1 MTAIIEFQTN
11 YLISGIESDL
21 KPMKLADIADI
32 IKMDI
37 STISR
42 VSNSKYVETHFGT
55 FKLKELFS
63 DAYRKDNGEVVSTKE
78 IKHQLKKII
87 LSENKLAPFTDE
99 QLAEILSRNEYHIA
113 RRTVAKYRD
122 QMKIKT
128 AKIRREL

>member
-1 MTAIIEFQTN
+1 MTAIIEFRTN
-11 YLISGIESDL
+11 YLISGVENDL

-63 DAYRKDNGEVVSTKE
+63 DAYSVVEFT
-78 IKHQLKKII
+78 I
-87 LSENKLAPFTDE
+87 LFRA
-99 QLAEILSRNEYHIA
+99 
-113 RRTVAKYRD
+113 TV
-122 QMKIKT
+122 T
-128 AKIRREL
+128 G